1 MSFRRSLKFCF
12 YIYLTALHVLLAFV
26 LANPTVLEK
35 LSASANRYFTDITP
49 HYRQMV
55 KYHRRLDASVAPAST
70 LLIGDSLFQA
80 LPSSRLGAPVVNYGI
95 GQDTTLGVIKR
106 LPVYKSMATA
116 KSIVL
121 LIGINDLFKRD
132 VPETLSNYRKLLEQ
146 IPVCKPVVV
155 VLLLPIDS
163 ENLHAQ
169 LTNTKVN
176 LFNKQL
182 LTLISERPN
191 TLALDVSKDLL
202 NAKGN
207 LDRRFHVGDGLHL
220 NHNGYNVLIAALN
233 AHLDVDLA
241 PFECEYQKGG

>member
-1 MSFRRSLKFCF
+1 
-12 YIYLTALHVLLAFV
+12 
-26 LANPTVLEK
+26 
-35 LSASANRYFTDITP
+35 
-49 HYRQMV
+49 
-55 KYHRRLDASVAPAST
+55 
-70 LLIGDSLFQA
+70 
-80 LPSSRLGAPVVNYGI
+80 
-95 GQDTTLGVIKR
+95 
-106 LPVYKSMATA
+106 MATA